1 MRFKRILLKLSGEAF
16 HGSAEFGID
25 GPSVRKFAREIAAAS
40 KAGVQVAVVVGGGN
54 FFRGAELEAL
64 GMDRSAADYIGMLA
78 TVMNA
83 LALQEALE
91 AEGAVCRTQ
100 SAIEMHEVA
109 EPYIKR
115 RAVRHL
121 EKGRVVTFAAGTGN
135 PFFSTDTAGALRAL
149 EIGAEVF
156 IKATR
161 VDGIYDSDPEKNP
174 KAKKIARLTYTDA
187 LDRELGILDATAFAL
202 CRENNLPIIVFNI
215 FEENALARL
224 LAGEEIGSFVS
235 GGQ

>member
-1 MRFKRILLKLSGEAF
+1 MRFKRILLKLSGEALQ
-16 HGSAEFGID
+16 GSADFGID
-25 GPSVRKFAREIAAAS
+25 GEAVRKFAREIAAVSAS
-40 KAGVQVAVVVGGGN
+40 GVQVAVVVGGGN
-54 FFRGAELEAL
+54 LFRGAELEVL

-91 AEGAVCRTQ
+91 AAGAVCRTQ

-115 RAVRHL
+115 RAARHL
-121 EKGRVVTFAAGTGN
+121 EKGRVVIFAAGTGN

-161 VDGIYDSDPEKNP
+161 VDGVFDSDPEKNP
-174 KAKKIARLTYTDA
+174 KAKKIARLTYTEA
-187 LDRELGILDATAFAL
+187 LDRGVGILDATAFAL
-202 CRENNLPIIVFNI
+202 CRENQLPIIVFNI

-224 LAGEEIGSFVS
+224 IQGEEIGSFVS
-235 GGQ
+235 GG